1 MDISPDEITAHIV
14 DTAVQLHQKLGP
26 GLLES
31 VYHAVMPRALERRGL
46 LVECNRTI
54 PFEFEGMQFS
64 HGLVV
69 DLLVNGLIVVE
80 LKSVETLAP
89 VHFKQVLTYL
99 RLLDLPV
106 GLLINF
112 GSATAKE
119 GIHRIVN
126 NYRSEVPGKRL
137 PILKSQTSHSA

>member
-1 MDISPDEITAHIV
+1 VGSAEKARV
-14 DTAVQLHQKLGP
+14 
-26 GLLES
+26 
-31 VYHAVMPRALERRGL
+31 
-46 LVECNRTI
+46 RTI
-54 PFEFEGMQFS
+54 SRGDAENAEGVT
-64 HGLVV
+64 HAE
-69 DLLVNGLIVVE
+69 VNGLIVVE

-99 RLLDLPV
+99 RLLNLEV

-126 NYRSEVPGKRL
+126 NYRRATPDGRL
-137 PILKSQTSHSA
+137 PIVDR